1 MNNTISKLLFAA
13 AMLVAV
19 LSSCRKQD
27 DIYKEYVKVGGYVY
41 PAKPIEESYTQ
52 GYKRV
57 ILHWTRPLDP
67 AVKSAKVFWEN
78 YKYSMDVDYSLFPDG
93 KVSVSVDNLEE
104 RTYSFDIVN
113 YDSSNHAS
121 LATEV
126 TAAPYGDFWLSS
138 NSERILKI
146 ARIMEDKDSA
156 IVILSKSTDLMV
168 ATKFRYV
175 DNQNQTVELDNLL
188 YPGNDTIYLPH
199 PLKGKKFEFSSSFCP
214 VDGADT
220 VYNKW
225 TKTASGIEYKLDVSK
240 WTVKITKNQAQGTN
254 TIDKIFD
261 GVYNS
266 TSKRWQGT
274 TNATY
279 RKIFPKIITV
289 DTGVAEGADYSFS
302 SLDFYQHPTT
312 KGSRWIKNVLVYV
325 TDEPLDP
332 DTKEDYEKL
341 LGEPYWK
348 STFVQENA
356 VTTMSLVNAPRSG
369 RYFSII
375 FTNSYSSSYYLDLW
389 ELMPYGC
396 LVSEMTD

>member
-1 MNNTISKLLFAA
+1 MNNNISKLFFAVAILFA
-13 AMLVAV
+13 V
-19 LSSCRKQD
+19 LPSCRKQD

-78 YKYSMDVDYSLFPDG
+78 YTDSIDVDYSKFPDG
-93 KVSVSVDNLEE
+93 KVSVSIGNLEE

-113 YDSSNHAS
+113 YDSSHHAS

-138 NSERILKI
+138 NSERVLKS
-146 ARIMEDKDSA
+146 ARMLEGKDSA
-156 IVILSKSTDLMV
+156 MVVLSKSTDLMIS
-168 ATKFRYV
+168 TKFRYV
-175 DNQNQTVELDNLL
+175 DNQNNTVELDELL
-188 YPGNDTIYLPH
+188 LPDRDTIYFPH
-199 PLKGKKFEFSSSFCP
+199 PKKGKKFSFSSAFCP
-214 VDGADT
+214 VAGADT
-220 VYNKW
+220 VYNRW
-225 TKTASGIEYKLDVSK
+225 TNTESGIEYKLDVSG
-240 WTVKITKNQAQGTN
+240 WVATVTKNQTQSTN
-254 TIDKIFD
+254 TVDKIFD
-261 GVYNS
+261 GIYNS
-266 TSKRWQGT
+266 TSKRWQST

-279 RKIFPKIITV
+279 RKVFPKIITV
-289 DTGVAEGADYSFS
+289 DTGTAPGAEYSFS

-312 KGSRWIKNVLVYV
+312 KGSRWIKNVFVYV
-325 TDEPLDP
+325 TDEPLNP
-332 DTKEDYEKL
+332 DTTESYEEL

-348 STFVQENA
+348 STFVQDQA

-375 FTNSYSSSYYLDLW
+375 FTNSYSSSNYLDLW

-396 LVSEMTD
+396 LASEMAD